1 MTRHTFIPVFMGS
14 AMCLMMLGMVHHQLT
29 SVDAIGFIALGV
41 FVGVH
46 VLAALLALALPVW
59 AATRSPAVRCFLKRI
74 HRPNLHH
81 VGLMTMGAILN
92 AFSMHIWIHGGLI

>member
-1 MTRHTFIPVFMGS
+1 MTRYTLKSAFIGS
-14 AMCLMMLGMVHHQLT
+14 AMCLMLLGMVHRQLT
-29 SVDAIGFIALGV
+29 SVDSVGFIALGV

-46 VLAALLALALPVW
+46 LLAALLALALPVW

-81 VGLMTMGAILN
+81 VGLMIMGAILN

>member
-29 SVDAIGFIALGV
+29 SVDAIGFIAFGV

-46 VLAALLALALPVW
+46 VLAVLLALALPVW
-59 AATRSPAVRCFLKRI
+59 AATRSPAVHRFLKRI
-74 HRPNLHH
+74 HWPKLLHI
-81 VGLMTMGAILN
+81 GLMMIGAILN
-92 AFSMHIWIHGGLI
+92 AFSVHMRIHGGLI

>member
-1 MTRHTFIPVFMGS
+1 MTRYTLKSAFIGS
-14 AMCLMMLGMVHHQLT
+14 AMCLMLLGMVHRQLT
-29 SVDAIGFIALGV
+29 SVDSVGFIALGV

-46 VLAALLALALPVW
+46 LLAALLALALPVW

>member
-14 AMCLMMLGMVHHQLT
+14 AMCLMMLGMVHRQLT
-29 SVDAIGFIALGV
+29 SVDAVGFIALGV

-46 VLAALLALALPVW
+46 VLAVLLALALPVW
-59 AATRSPAVRCFLKRI
+59 AATRSPTVYRFLKRI

-81 VGLMTMGAILN
+81 VGFMMIGAVLT
-92 AFSMHIWIHGGLI
+92 AFSVHMWIHGGLI